1 VFFFT
6 ESPNRFFSRTA
17 CCSCRLSLSIPI
29 YPRCLLQHFPKLRK
43 TSYSLNTITSSTPVS
58 LAVFLFPHKISSP
71 STQICNSLYPNQ
83 ASGIPFSYQPPPFS
97 IAANLPSLSP
107 SAIPGNQIDQNRCR
121 QSPSLKHTVTSSEAP
136 RCPFL
141 KRRARSTIAQVQSST
156 CRPCLRVYTARRLV
170 GRCCPRQARWLGLS
184 HASLVPSPAEPTPV
198 ASARAGESVA
208 KLLAGAAAWPGAA
221 ERLGVQTPA
230 PRSGMEVG
238 SSRCARGRAVE
249 LLLARPPSA
258 FQPRSL
264 VRPPLLF
271 PGEPLQISPASELPQ
286 RAQPHLRTTPLARS
300 SRAMAMAILSYP
312 SSILSVLSRGGRKPK

>member
-1 VFFFT
+1 M
-6 ESPNRFFSRTA
+6 
-17 CCSCRLSLSIPI
+17 
-29 YPRCLLQHFPKLRK
+29 
-43 TSYSLNTITSSTPVS
+43 
-58 LAVFLFPHKISSP
+58 
-71 STQICNSLYPNQ
+71 
-83 ASGIPFSYQPPPFS
+83 
-97 IAANLPSLSP
+97 
-107 SAIPGNQIDQNRCR
+107 
-121 QSPSLKHTVTSSEAP
+121 TSSEAP
-136 RCPFL
+136 WCPFL

-170 GRCCPRQARWLGLS
+170 GQCCPRQAWWLGLS

-208 KLLAGAAAWPGAA
+208 KLMAGAAARPGAA

-230 PRSGMEVG
+230 RPRPAMLFPARSGMEVG

-286 RAQPHLRTTPLARS
+286 CAQPHLRTTPSARS

-312 SSILSVLSRGGRKPK
+312 SSILSRGGRKPK